1 MSRAMLSV
9 CVLVLAMCAPLRPA
23 LAEVARLQGVMV
35 TEVEMER
42 TLVSK
47 PGWLRGLHFLSQA
60 GTEITGPHIRV
71 VLPGIWAGEKLCA
84 RITTLSGGYA
94 AVVEYQVP
102 ADLAGNQDY
111 VLDFEAKSDIVRQVT
126 PENSGVSLERGPC
139 AQDVV
144 PDPDNRTFI
153 ASYWNQDSRPRLTD
167 AGDIQLLLHLNIAR
181 ADELQFVA
189 QVADATLPHRCEKLI
204 DPNALAYNFQC
215 TIAVNPALFPSD
227 GHRNIDIEYIRIHRT
242 RESKPRRARIL
253 IGAGQ

>member
-111 VLDFEAKSDIVRQVT
+111 VLDFEAKSGIVRQVT

-139 AQDVV
+139 AQDAQHGHGEGKDV
-144 PDPDNRTFI
+144 R
-153 ASYWNQDSRPRLTD
+153 AHERD
-167 AGDIQLLLHLNIAR
+167 AVTAFHAKLGLQIGGDVAR
-181 ADELQFVA
+181 GCVELRV
-189 QVADATLPHRCEKLI
+189 
-204 DPNALAYNFQC
+204 
-215 TIAVNPALFPSD
+215 
-227 GHRNIDIEYIRIHRT
+227 GHRRAEAF
-242 RESKPRRARIL
+242 ESR
-253 IGAGQ
+253 